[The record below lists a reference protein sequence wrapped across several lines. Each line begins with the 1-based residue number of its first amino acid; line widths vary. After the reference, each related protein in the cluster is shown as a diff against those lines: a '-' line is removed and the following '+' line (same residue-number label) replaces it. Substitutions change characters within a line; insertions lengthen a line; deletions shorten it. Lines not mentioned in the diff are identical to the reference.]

1 MFKTPSLTELL
12 EAGVHFGHQASRWH
26 PKMAPFIFGV
36 KSGIHIV
43 NVEETKKR
51 LEIALEFV
59 KGIVARGGNVLFVG
73 TKQQA
78 RGFVKKY
85 AIEAG
90 MPYVNERWLGGT
102 LTNFVEIKRVVK
114 RLIDL
119 KDQTAKGELKKYTKK
134 EQIWIARDIEDMER
148 KVGGIQTM
156 MQVPDALFIVDVRA
170 EKTALA
176 EAIGKK
182 IPVIAMVDTN
192 VNPRDVAYPIP
203 ANDDG
208 SKSIELILS
217 FVAEAIKEGR
227 AHGVAMAAEAMK
239 EKEEEKPE
247 VEEQVIASAKE
258 EVAVLDEKLTEE
270 RAKLAQEEKK

>member
-1 MFKTPSLTELL
+1 MPKIPSLTELL
-12 EAGVHFGHQASRWH
+12 EAGVHFGHQSSRWH
-26 PKMAPFIFGV
+26 PKMAPYIFGV

-43 NVEETKKR
+43 NIEETRKR
-51 LEIALEFV
+51 LVVALEFV
-59 KGIVARGGNVLFVG
+59 KGIAARGGNVLFVG

-78 RGFVKKY
+78 RGLIKKY
-85 AIEAG
+85 ALEAG

-102 LTNFVEIKRVVK
+102 LTNFSEIKRVVK
-114 RLIDL
+114 RLLDL

-156 MQVPDALFIVDVRA
+156 LQVPDALFIVDVRA

-176 EAIGKK
+176 EAVGKK
-182 IPVIAMVDTN
+182 IPVVAIVDTN
-192 VNPRDVAYPIP
+192 VNPRDVTYPIP

-217 FVAEAIKEGR
+217 LIAEAVKEGR
-227 AHGVAMAAEAMK
+227 AQGVAAAAAAAKKKDEDEVEAAV
-239 EKEEEKPE
+239 KPE
-247 VEEQVIASAKE
+247 AKAVVEALDDQLSEELAKE
-258 EVAVLDEKLTEE
+258 EQEAVK
-270 RAKLAQEEKK
+270 A